1 MMSCRVELP
10 LETYLFRTNFK
21 HHEHHEHLF
30 AMTACQG
37 ILSLLAQLAVELAG
51 ALALDYCWR
60 VYLYLRNSFGRL

>member
-1 MMSCRVELP
+1 
-10 LETYLFRTNFK
+10 
-21 HHEHHEHLF
+21 
-30 AMTACQG
+30 MTACQG